1 VADLLEAAG
10 VDRAMTVDLHAS
22 QIQGFFTKPMDNLYA
37 EDLLTTHMKAHLCVK
52 GNLSENQ
59 MVVVSPVSINSHSM
73 HTPPPPI
80 GASTPLARQSHYSSS
95 SRALRTQAEPSA
107 PRVWPTSLGRM
118 WVRTL
123 FALSIFH
130 TLIAHFSNIV

>member
-59 MVVVSPVSINSHSM
+59 MVVVSPDAGGAKRASRVAYKLGPDVDCAIISKERLKVTHYDPSFDPASPAK
-73 HTPPPPI
+73 TPTLFIVPSLRSLLTFPI
-80 GASTPLARQSHYSSS
+80 GQ
-95 SRALRTQAEPSA
+95 
-107 PRVWPTSLGRM
+107 
-118 WVRTL
+118 
-123 FALSIFH
+123 
-130 TLIAHFSNIV
+130 